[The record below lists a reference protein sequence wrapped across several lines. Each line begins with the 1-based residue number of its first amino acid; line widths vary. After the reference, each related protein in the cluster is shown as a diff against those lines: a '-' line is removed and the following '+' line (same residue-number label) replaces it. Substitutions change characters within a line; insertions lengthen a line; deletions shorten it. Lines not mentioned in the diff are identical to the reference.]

1 MHEVF
6 LDEIGL
12 VKMTKNG
19 RAKRNYNFK
28 VHQDGSVHVSIPPHG
43 SYKEAESILLKN
55 IKDKILSAKKQLKT
69 QLPERKYFDFDT
81 IISIRYAKI
90 TFHQTDKTNVHYYVD
105 DESIKLFI
113 PRNLDIK
120 AEETQ
125 TMIFHFIES
134 MIRKVAKRHIP
145 NRVEELAKK
154 HNFSYRNVKITSA
167 KTRWGSCS
175 GKNNLNFSLHLM
187 QLPDELIDYVILHEL
202 CHTIHKNHGK
212 EFYKKLNEVCGGNHE
227 TLNAQLKTRRIGNL

>member
-28 VHQDGSVHVSIPPHG
+28 IQQDGTVRVSIPPRG
-43 SYKEAESILLKN
+43 SYKEAESLLKSM
-55 IKDKILSAKKQLKT
+55 KDKILAAQERLKT
-69 QLPERKYFDFDT
+69 QMPARKHFDFDT
-81 IISIRYAKI
+81 IVSTRYAKI
-90 TFHQTDKTNVHYYVD
+90 TFHQTDKTNVHYYID
-105 DESIKLFI
+105 DEGIKLYI
-113 PRNLDIK
+113 PKIIDIK

-125 TMIFHFIES
+125 AMIFRFIEE
-134 MIRKVAKRHIP
+134 MIRKEAKLYIP
-145 NRVEELAKK
+145 YRVEELAEK
-154 HNFSYRNVKITSA
+154 HNFSYGNVKITSA

-212 EFYKKLNEVCGGNHE
+212 AFYEKLNEVCDGNHE
-227 TLNAQLKTRRIGNL
+227 KLNAQLKTRRIGSH